1 MNNKT
6 NLNFVDEKEINQKI
20 KSGEINPVHLP
31 KLLTLTD
38 IVKYQFCSDIIKFK
52 NINGMKQQELAEL
65 LGINKSE
72 VSKLCS
78 YNLREFSQERL
89 LGFIEDLL
97 SKGAS
102 IDLQASWEKVKVQSK
117 KIQSKLKI
125 KANAELKFGTSS

>member
-6 NLNFVDEKEINQKI
+6 NLNFVDEDEVDQKI

-125 KANAELKFGTSS
+125 KANAELKFGASS